1 MKRMMILGAAGIVVL
16 LIGSAAS
23 AQTSSP
29 TRPGSATGT
38 CVGPN
43 FVDADGDGVCD
54 HYQAGQGGQRGGGKG
69 VGGRKGYGPGD
80 GTGNQGAGPKDG
92 TGYGPGAGTG
102 GCDGTGR
109 QGRGQG
115 QGRGRGGRV

>member
-54 HYQAGQGGQRGGGKG
+54 HYQAGQGGQRVEERAAVDDSGGQPA
-69 VGGRKGYGPGD
+69 GGQCLAHRLLANP
-80 GTGNQGAGPKDG
+80 NQCGE
-92 TGYGPGAGTG
+92 
-102 GCDGTGR
+102 GCHR
-109 QGRGQG
+109 NE
-115 QGRGRGGRV
+115 